1 MMFGRLGRMRAF
13 AYAAPC
19 DMRKSF
25 NTLSG
30 LVMSMGH
37 ELTAGDVFLFV
48 SRNRK
53 RAKVLWYDGTGLC
66 LLAKRLD
73 QGCFASLWREDAAE
87 VELSVNE
94 LRLFIE
100 GSRAVGR
107 LPLSPAPIDV
117 QSASRI
123 SSASFC

>member
-1 MMFGRLGRMRAF
+1 MIGPRKQTRVF
-13 AYAAPC
+13 AYGAAC

-30 LVMSMGH
+30 LVQEMGH
-37 ELTAGDVFLFV
+37 QVAAGDVFLFV

-73 QGCFASLWREDAAE
+73 TGKFAAVWDCAQGELELTMSELQLLLEGCE
-87 VELSVNE
+87 V
-94 LRLFIE
+94 
-100 GSRAVGR
+100 VGR
-107 LPLSPAPIDV
+107 MPLSPPPIDV
-117 QSASRI
+117 AKASRV
-123 SSASFC
+123 SRTSFC

>member
-1 MMFGRLGRMRAF
+1 MIGLTGRSCVF
-13 AYAAPC
+13 AYNGPC

-30 LVMSMGH
+30 LVAAMDH
-37 ELTAGDVFLFV
+37 EVACGDVFLFV

-73 QGCFASLWREDAAE
+73 QGRFAVLWDEEGEAIG
-87 VELSVNE
+87 LTMNE
-94 LRLFIE
+94 LGLFLE
-100 GSRAVGR
+100 GCTVVGKM
-107 LPLSPAPIDV
+107 PLSPPPIDRV
-117 QSASRI
+117 AASHI
-123 SSASFC
+123 SPTAFV

>member
-1 MMFGRLGRMRAF
+1 MIGRSRRTRVF

-30 LVMSMGH
+30 MVTAMGH
-37 ELTAGDVFLFV
+37 ELAAGDVFLFV
-48 SRNRK
+48 GRTKK

-73 QGCFASLWREDAAE
+73 QGRFAPLWGDGCKP
-87 VELSVNE
+87 VELTSTE
-94 LRLFIE
+94 LELFLE
-100 GSRAVGR
+100 GCQVVGR
-107 LPLSPAPIDV
+107 VPLSPPPVDV
-117 QSASRI
+117 ARASRV
-123 SSASFC
+123 APGEFC

>member
-1 MMFGRLGRMRAF
+1 MIGPTGRVRVFGYPR
-13 AYAAPC
+13 PC

-30 LVMSMGH
+30 LVLAMECDVTS
-37 ELTAGDVFLFV
+37 GDVFAFV

-73 QGCFASLWREDAAE
+73 QGLFASLWTQEE
-87 VELSVNE
+87 
-94 LRLFIE
+94 RLTT
-100 GSRAVGR
+100 
-107 LPLSPAPIDV
+107 
-117 QSASRI
+117 
-123 SSASFC
+123 SS

>member
-1 MMFGRLGRMRAF
+1 MIGPSNRTRVF
-13 AYAAPC
+13 AYAAVC

-30 LVMSMGH
+30 LV
-37 ELTAGDVFLFV
+37 TAMDHDVACGDVFLFV

-73 QGCFASLWREDAAE
+73 QGRFAAIWDTEADDL
-87 VELSVNE
+87 ELTMSE
-94 LRLFIE
+94 LRLFLE
-100 GSRAVGR
+100 GCDVVGKI
-107 LPLSPAPIDV
+107 PLSPPPIDV
-117 QSASRI
+117 TRARRI
-123 SSASFC
+123 SRSDFR